1 LLQSALARAQSRYH
15 EDLIQEGAAVWESL
29 AQNHPFFDGNK
40 RTAFAVMVTFLA
52 INGLNLKAEPDEV
65 ILFVDSLYESG
76 TFTFEDLETWLRT
89 HTEPRS

>member
-1 LLQSALARAQSRYH
+1 
-15 EDLIQEGAAVWESL
+15 
-29 AQNHPFFDGNK
+29 
-40 RTAFAVMVTFLA
+40 MVTFLA

>member
-1 LLQSALARAQSRYH
+1 MARAQSRYH

>member
-1 LLQSALARAQSRYH
+1 LARAQSRYH